1 MSGDRDHQDGK
12 LRRESAGRREALRRT
27 ASALQDRL
35 REKTHR
41 IEEAVDRTRDTL
53 TAADRSVRRHRHLL
67 AGGALGLG
75 LYLGLRRGRRR
86 ADRDDERSRYR
97 YAPVER
103 PRGSVLGSALSAAA
117 GMALRGATSWVLQ
130 RVGEATEEGMAR
142 DRGPQPATAPLV
154 QGSSACRSRTISRH
168 ASRPAGRS

>member
-1 MSGDRDHQDGK
+1 MSVDRDHQAGE
-12 LRRESAGRREALRRT
+12 LRRESAERREAMRRT

-75 LYLGLRRGRRR
+75 LYLGLRRGRRQ
-86 ADRDDERSRYR
+86 ADRDDERSRR
-97 YAPVER
+97 PYAPLAR
-103 PRGSVLGSALSAAA
+103 PQRSVLGSALSAVA
-117 GMALRGATSWVLQ
+117 GIALRGGASWVLQ
-130 RVGEATEEGMAR
+130 RLGEGTEEGMAQ
-142 DRGPQPATAPLV
+142 DGGPRQVDYDPTP
-154 QGSSACRSRTISRH
+154 
-168 ASRPAGRS
+168 